1 MVFLVNSTYALLVV
15 ISSCLFDSSIFMLT
29 AALLSAFLAQ
39 RTASVNAA
47 LLSYHYSCACSN
59 ANGATRMATPGPAL
73 AVRQCRGAVLQCR
86 PHGMSGNAA
95 KCVSCEAERR
105 RIRIRIRMMIRMS
118 YLCLEV
124 ICGVFFLV
132 LRMRYL
138 YHH

>member
-1 MVFLVNSTYALLVV
+1 
-15 ISSCLFDSSIFMLT
+15 
-29 AALLSAFLAQ
+29 
-39 RTASVNAA
+39 
-47 LLSYHYSCACSN
+47 
-59 ANGATRMATPGPAL
+59 MATPGPAL

-95 KCVSCEAERR
+95 KCVSCEAERI